1 MWKICHLGNL
11 IMYTWHNNSIMFSDH
26 TLTYL
31 QICKTNIKSVL
42 GIECVFNFSLHF
54 HLKYFSCDKYV
65 VSYK

>member
-1 MWKICHLGNL
+1 
-11 IMYTWHNNSIMFSDH
+11 MFADR

-31 QICKTNIKSVL
+31 QNCKTNIKSVL

-54 HLKYFSCDKYV
+54 HLKYFSSDKHV